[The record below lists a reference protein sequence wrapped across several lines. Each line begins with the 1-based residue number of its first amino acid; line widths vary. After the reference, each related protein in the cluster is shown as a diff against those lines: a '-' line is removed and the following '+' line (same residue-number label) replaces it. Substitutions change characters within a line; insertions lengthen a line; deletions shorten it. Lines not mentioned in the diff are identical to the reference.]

1 MTLFKNKYRIE
12 SMRLKGW
19 DYAATGWYF
28 VTLCTR
34 GRECFFGDVVDGEMH
49 LSAVGDIAAEEWQKT
64 AIIRPN
70 VELDQ
75 WVVMPNHIHGIIVI
89 KRAAVETFR
98 GNVSVEGNVS
108 VAGNASDPT
117 EATPH
122 REETPHRGVSTK
134 ARLKSG
140 SVGAILGQF
149 KSVCTKRIWAAGFL
163 AFDWQPRFFDHIIRD
178 ESSLKDIR
186 QYIVDNPAKWERDK
200 NNPANLWM

>member
-34 GRECFFGDVVDGEMH
+34 GRECFFGDVKEGEMH
-49 LSAVGDIAAEEWQKT
+49 LSEIGDIVAEEWQRT
-64 AIIRPN
+64 ETIRPN
-70 VELDQ
+70 VGLDE

-89 KRAAVETFR
+89 KHAAIEMFR
-98 GNVSVEGNVS
+98 GNVPGPPEET
-108 VAGNASDPT
+108 AR
-117 EATPH
+117 
-122 REETPHRGVSTK
+122 REETPHRGVSTR

-140 SVGAILGQF
+140 SLGAIVGQF
-149 KSVCTKRIWAAGFL
+149 KSVCTKRIWAAKFL

-178 ESSLKDIR
+178 EPSLKSIR
-186 QYIVDNPAKWERDK
+186 QYIVDNPVKWEQDK